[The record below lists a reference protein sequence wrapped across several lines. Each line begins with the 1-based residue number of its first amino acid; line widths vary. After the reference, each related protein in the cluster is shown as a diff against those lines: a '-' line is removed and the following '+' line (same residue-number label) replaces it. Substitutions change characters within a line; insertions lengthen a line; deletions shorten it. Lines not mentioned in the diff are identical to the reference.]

1 MNSWSIYTLWIKET
15 NHSNWIKNKIQW
27 KYLLTLCLS
36 TFIFVSFQ
44 GNKNETESWA
54 KYSMYDV
61 SNIFDAAQATASKN
75 RIKCNG
81 SIFTT
86 ILNGYFDY
94 VLMQCRIWNQ
104 AVMKRITIFKNGTP
118 AEGRVSNYKLYI
130 AFHIMFLF
138 NFHHRGLL
146 LFTLFIF
153 VPFHRPSIRF
163 KAKNPLVC
171 LASCWQIRM
180 HNKLNIPHFTLQ
192 ILQ

>member
-1 MNSWSIYTLWIKET
+1 MKPKAERNILCTIYQTFLTRHKR
-15 NHSNWIKNKIQW
+15 
-27 KYLLTLCLS
+27 LLLKLEY
-36 TFIFVSFQ
+36 
-44 GNKNETESWA
+44 N
-54 KYSMYDV
+54 
-61 SNIFDAAQATASKN
+61 ATAL
-75 RIKCNG
+75 
-81 SIFTT
+81 FLPQ
-86 ILNGYFDY
+86 LNCYFDY
-94 VLMQCRIWNQ
+94 VLMQCRTSNQ

-153 VPFHRPSIRF
+153 VPFHRPSMRF
-163 KAKNPLVC
+163 KVRNPLVC
-171 LASCWQIRM
+171 LASWQIRM